1 MIRRLRARLFT
12 TGFDN
17 ALAAGADPIF
27 DPALALRTERLTSP
41 RTRRQLAAGLHDVI
55 ARSERPPR
63 VSAAAPVA
71 RQSVLINRDLIA
83 QVAARLESERPLN
96 AGGIAAINL
105 LLTDGTSPLW
115 VRSDPAVLRDRLKAA
130 LIRLGY

>member
-1 MIRRLRARLFT
+1 MELHQHVGDVILARDRLERGGRRSLIRRLRARLFT

-55 ARSERPPR
+55 
-63 VSAAAPVA
+63 
-71 RQSVLINRDLIA
+71 
-83 QVAARLESERPLN
+83 
-96 AGGIAAINL
+96 
-105 LLTDGTSPLW
+105 
-115 VRSDPAVLRDRLKAA
+115 
-130 LIRLGY
+130 